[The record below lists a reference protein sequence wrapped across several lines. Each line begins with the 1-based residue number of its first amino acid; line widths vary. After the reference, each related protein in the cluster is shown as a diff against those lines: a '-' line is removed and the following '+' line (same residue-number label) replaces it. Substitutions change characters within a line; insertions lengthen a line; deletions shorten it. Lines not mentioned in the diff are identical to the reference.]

1 MKFKRK
7 HGFCIFPIFLL
18 FLIFSLTGCTFSTS
32 IETLL
37 TPPKLTKQQQQ
48 IYNALTNSVGNSIT
62 LQYPKTGEN
71 LSSFIISDLDDD
83 KEDEAIVF
91 YKKNSAAGEDE
102 LRINVLDIKNNK
114 WGSVFDAAADG
125 TEVEKIDIR
134 KLGESDTTYISIGY
148 SFVSGTGKSLVIYK
162 YKDLMLN
169 TTFRTPYNYY
179 SVDDYDKDG
188 KNELFVIQN
197 ITNTEETSKA
207 VYYEFDSAGLAPH
220 PIERNLSELASDVKN
235 VLFGSLSDGST
246 SVYIDEIV
254 GSSTI
259 QTEVLHIINNK
270 MEISERDLTLTQR
283 QQEYASVDIDSDG
296 QIEVPVKGELF
307 PGYVETDTDAVYK
320 TVWLKDDGSSFSEK
334 YVGYY
339 NISGG
344 LAFVL
349 PPAWKNNVT
358 CIFDSVKE
366 EYVFARYSNSIEQST
381 SALLYVA
388 AGKTAD
394 EAADLVSDGY
404 TQINEHLGAYSL
416 IYVPQ
421 SEDKLIRK
429 TEMIKGN
436 IFFVN

>member
-1 MKFKRK
+1 MKSKRK
-7 HGFCIFPIFLL
+7 CGLSVFCFFLL

-83 KEDEAIVF
+83 GEAEAIVF

-102 LRINVLDIKNNK
+102 LRINVLDIKNGK
-114 WGSVFDAAADG
+114 WSSVFDAAADG
-125 TEVEKIDIR
+125 TEVEKIDIK
-134 KLGESDTTYISIGY
+134 KLGESNTTYISIGY

-179 SVDDYDKDG
+179 STDDYDKDG

-207 VYYEFDSAGLAPH
+207 VYYEFDRAGLAPH
-220 PIERNLSELASDVKN
+220 PVERNLSELASDVKN

-246 SVYIDEIV
+246 SVYIDEVV

-259 QTEVLHIINNK
+259 QTEVLHISNK
-270 MEISERDLTLTQR
+270 QMELSERDLTQTQR
-283 QQEYASVDIDSDG
+283 QQEYASVDIDGDG

-307 PGYVETDTDAVYK
+307 PGYTDSDTDAVYK
-320 TVWLKDDGSSFSEK
+320 TVWLKDDGDAFSEK

-349 PPAWKNNVT
+349 PSTWKNNVT

-366 EYVFARYSNSIEQST
+366 EYVFERFNNSIEQSN
-381 SALLYVA
+381 SELLYIA
-388 AGKTAD
+388 AGKTSD
-394 EAADLVSDGY
+394 EAADLISDGY
-404 TQINEHLGAYSL
+404 TQINEHLGVYSL

-429 TEMIKGN
+429 TEVIKGN

>member
-1 MKFKRK
+1 MKSKRK
-7 HGFCIFPIFLL
+7 CGLSVFCFFLL

-83 KEDEAIVF
+83 GEDEAIVF

-102 LRINVLDIKNNK
+102 LRINVLDIKNGK
-114 WGSVFDAAADG
+114 WSSVFDAAADG
-125 TEVEKIDIR
+125 TEVEKIDIK
-134 KLGESDTTYISIGY
+134 KLGESNTTYISIGY

-179 SVDDYDKDG
+179 STDDYDKDG

-207 VYYEFDSAGLAPH
+207 VYYEFDRAGLAPH
-220 PIERNLSELASDVKN
+220 PVERNLSELASDVKN

-246 SVYIDEIV
+246 SVYIDEVV

-259 QTEVLHIINNK
+259 QTEVLHISNK
-270 MEISERDLTLTQR
+270 QMELSERDLTQTQR
-283 QQEYASVDIDSDG
+283 QQEYASVDIDGDG

-307 PGYVETDTDAVYK
+307 PGYTDSDTDAVYK
-320 TVWLKDDGSSFSEK
+320 TVWLKDDGDAFSEK

-349 PPAWKNNVT
+349 PSTWKNSVT

-366 EYVFARYSNSIEQST
+366 EYVFERFNNSIEQSN
-381 SALLYVA
+381 SELLYIA
-388 AGKTAD
+388 AGKTSD
-394 EAADLVSDGY
+394 EAADLISDGY
-404 TQINEHLGAYSL
+404 TQINEHLGVYSL

-429 TEMIKGN
+429 TEVIKGN